1 MFFEREQFMRKIG
14 VYSNFV
20 DARYQE
26 KINAA
31 AARAGFSVTYY
42 DSDKDRDR
50 LAAEIG
56 GYEVL
61 FGYIP
66 ASLLPKAKALRWF
79 CAASAGVDH
88 LLDDTLWPRPDCL
101 LSNSSGAYGPTI
113 SEHILMVLLMLLR
126 RMPEYEADL
135 RDRRWTFY
143 TPIRSI
149 IGSHVVMLGTGDIG
163 SHTARRL
170 KALGASVTGVCRSG
184 KSAEPAFDA
193 VLPIGKLD
201 SVLPQVD
208 ALIMALPATRETAGI
223 LSRERIALLP
233 PTAYVVNVGRGS
245 AIDQEAL
252 AEALQSRRLAGASL
266 DVTVPEPLPA
276 DHPLWACP
284 NTIITPHISGN
295 MSLGLTCDLDV
306 DMFCRD
312 LERYAAGLPL
322 EHLVDRKRGY

>member
-1 MFFEREQFMRKIG
+1 MKGNTFMRKIG
-14 VYSNFV
+14 VYTNFV
-20 DARYQE
+20 DAHYQE
-26 KINAA
+26 TINAVA
-31 AARAGFSVTYY
+31 AQAGFSAAYY
-42 DSDKDRDR
+42 DSGKDQDR
-50 LAAEIG
+50 FAAEIG
-56 GYEVL
+56 EYEVL
-61 FGYIP
+61 FGYVP
-66 ASLLPKAKALRWF
+66 TSLLPKAKSLRWL

-88 LLDDTLWPRPDCL
+88 LLDGALWPRPDCL

-126 RMPEYEADL
+126 RMPEYETDL

-149 IGSHVVMLGTGDIG
+149 TGSHIVMLGTGDIG

-193 VLPIGKLD
+193 VLPIGELD
-201 SVLPQVD
+201 SVLPRAD

-245 AIDQEAL
+245 AVDQDAL
-252 AEALQSRRLAGASL
+252 AGALQSRRLAGASL

-276 DHPLWACP
+276 GHPLWTCP

-312 LERYAAGLPL
+312 LERYAAGEPL
-322 EHLVDRKRGY
+322 LHLVDRSLGY